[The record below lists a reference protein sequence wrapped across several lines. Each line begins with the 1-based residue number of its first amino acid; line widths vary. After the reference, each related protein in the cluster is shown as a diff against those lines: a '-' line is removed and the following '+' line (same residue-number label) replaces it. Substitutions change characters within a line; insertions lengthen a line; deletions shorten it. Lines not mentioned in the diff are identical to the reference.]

1 MDGQKR
7 KRRDIDREVDGK
19 RTRVG
24 EDNGVK
30 KTEEPDDEE
39 VEEFFAILRRIRVA
53 VEYFEKGKGEGAG
66 RRGLAAKESSARR
79 GPSFLRRDF
88 EEIDGAKGSGDGEGD
103 TGLDLNADPDSD
115 SELAPVG
122 EPVLS

>member
-30 KTEEPDDEE
+30 KTE
-39 VEEFFAILRRIRVA
+39 
-53 VEYFEKGKGEGAG
+53 K
-66 RRGLAAKESSARR
+66 
-79 GPSFLRRDF
+79 
-88 EEIDGAKGSGDGEGD
+88 IDGVKGSGDREGD
-103 TGLDLNADPDSD
+103 TGLDLNADPNSD

-122 EPVLS
+122 EPVVS